1 MMGMRMSEWPTT
13 CQRCGDPLAVSSMS
27 FFNEDVCCVPCLDD
41 ERDAPT
47 YAAARAAEAQA
58 VRNRNYN
65 FSAGL
70 TPADRSFLA
79 ARLAARRRDLRGF
92 NEAATSLGYA
102 ILGAAKRRD

>member
-1 MMGMRMSEWPTT
+1 MVSDWPTK
-13 CQRCGDPLAVSSMS
+13 CQRCGDPLGVSSMS
-27 FFNEDVCCVPCLDD
+27 FFNEDVCCTPCLDD
-41 ERDAPT
+41 EKDAPT
-47 YAAARAAEAQA
+47 YAAAKAAE

-79 ARLAARRRDLRGF
+79 ARLAARRMDLKGF

-102 ILGAAKRRD
+102 ILGAATKRRD

>member
-1 MMGMRMSEWPTT
+1 MRMREQPTA
-13 CQRCGDPLAVSSMS
+13 CQRCGGPLAISSMS
-27 FFNEDVCCVPCLDD
+27 FFNEDICCIPCLDD

-47 YAAARAAEAQA
+47 YAAAKAAEDQA

-79 ARLAARRRDLRGF
+79 ARLAARRRDLKGF
-92 NEAATSLGYA
+92 NDAATSLGYA
-102 ILGAAKRRD
+102 ILGAAKRHD